1 MEFPETN
8 DTCWNKGRTPRFFC
22 TCFLFLYR
30 HCSIQTVVLIRIHVL
45 WLLALKSILLPKS
58 SSPALW
64 SSALLAANL
73 APVSHAGVGPAMW
86 MAAWML
92 ISRCNKVFEVCNT
105 LLQNHNVKIPLW
117 IGRLAL
123 LDTPGSPPPPPR
135 PQPLSTTRLSH
146 CAAPAL
152 PHYCTPTVPSPHLP
166 QHLLIITSG
175 RKTCLA
181 LIGLRWQKGFP
192 NTNMW
197 DVVIRG
203 KKVREWTQQ
212 GGGWIIGLGEK

>member
-1 MEFPETN
+1 MEFQETN
-8 DTCWNKGRTPRFFC
+8 GTYWNKGQTPRFFC

-123 LDTPGSPPPPPR
+123 LDTPGSPHPTPNPSLQPIFLIVLLLLSPNR
-135 PQPLSTTRLSH
+135 PFS
-146 CAAPAL
+146 
-152 PHYCTPTVPSPHLP
+152 PSPPTSFNNHFWQEDLP
-166 QHLLIITSG
+166 CSD
-175 RKTCLA
+175 RS
-181 LIGLRWQKGFP
+181 
-192 NTNMW
+192 
-197 DVVIRG
+197 
-203 KKVREWTQQ
+203 
-212 GGGWIIGLGEK
+212 

>member
-123 LDTPGSPPPPPR
+123 LDTPGSPPTPAPPPTPLYNLSFSLCCSCSPPLLHPNR
-135 PQPLSTTRLSH
+135 PFS
-146 CAAPAL
+146 
-152 PHYCTPTVPSPHLP
+152 PSPPTSFNNHFWQEDLP
-166 QHLLIITSG
+166 CSD
-175 RKTCLA
+175 RS
-181 LIGLRWQKGFP
+181 
-192 NTNMW
+192 
-197 DVVIRG
+197 
-203 KKVREWTQQ
+203 
-212 GGGWIIGLGEK
+212 